1 MSLLEYLSTITVEE
15 FSETLS
21 HIADQLGGVAAF
33 AFMLLFVMIVLLIFV
48 LWNQRKN
55 RRNIDILLKNQIV
68 IYERIKESEEQ
79 CS

>member
-1 MSLLEYLSTITVEE
+1 MSLLEYLSTVTVEE

-21 HIADQLGGVAAF
+21 HIANQLGEIAAF
-33 AFMLLFVMIVLLIFV
+33 AFMSMFAIIALLLFV

-55 RRNIDILLKNQIV
+55 RKNIDILLNNQIV